1 MSCLPGLERGRIRD
15 LRLLTRGPLA
25 RALQALNGE
34 GEETRLVGGAV
45 RDLMLGV
52 MAEDLDLATTAQPD
66 EVIRRADA
74 AGFRV
79 ATPGLSHGT
88 VTLILDGQTIE
99 TTTLRQD
106 VETDGRHA
114 KVAFGRDFSTD
125 ARRRDFTING
135 LSVGPDGIVH
145 DPVGGLDDLAAGR
158 VRFIGDADARIREDY
173 LRILRFFRFSARY
186 GEGAV
191 DAEGLSASIRQRL
204 AITRLSRERVRAEM
218 LKLVVAPYAGVIART
233 MSECGI
239 LQHAIGF
246 AWSGRFERAIAIE
259 AVRGAKPDAL
269 VRLAALAT
277 SIPEDAERLRK
288 RLRLSNAECRRIA
301 CVVQALAALHKLQRP
316 PPPEQLRVLLFSAGR
331 QGARDALFLSEA
343 DSGASPDDPSFS
355 GADRFL
361 AEMPTPELPISGGDL
376 IARGV
381 AEGPRIGDVLRAFR
395 QLWLEAGFPADPD
408 TIDLLVK
415 SAVET
420 RDA

>member
-52 MAEDLDLATTAQPD
+52 IAEDLDLATTAQPD

-114 KVAFGRDFSTD
+114 KVAFGRDFPTD

-301 CVVQALAALHKLQRP
+301 CVVQALAALHKLRRP
-316 PPPEQLRVLLFSAGR
+316 PRPEQLRVLLFSAGR

-343 DSGASPDDPSFS
+343 
-355 GADRFL
+355 
-361 AEMPTPELPISGGDL
+361 ELGS
-376 IARGV
+376 
-381 AEGPRIGDVLRAFR
+381 E
-395 QLWLEAGFPADPD
+395 
-408 TIDLLVK
+408 
-415 SAVET
+415 S
-420 RDA
+420 